1 MEWGAMPVSIGL
13 AGAYAA
19 VMVGWDH
26 YRTRQ
31 RVAALPAV
39 VTPDLPAVHPAQ
51 AGVAGADPS
60 AAVFEQT
67 A

>member
-1 MEWGAMPVSIGL
+1 MEWGAAPVSIGL

-19 VMVGWDH
+19 IMVGLDH

-31 RVAALPAV
+31 RVVAPPAV
-39 VTPDLPAVHPAQ
+39 VPSDLPVVALDPAP
-51 AGVAGADPS
+51 APDAS
-60 AAVFEQT
+60 APVVLEQS